1 MLNLDDLRLIGMLG
15 SVRSL
20 AGAAR
25 ELAVTAPAVSQRLQQ
40 IERRLGLRLVDRSNR
55 GLQLTDDG
63 DLLVLRARAILADV
77 SDLNAEMAARRGEI
91 SGPLRIMAPFGFGRR
106 YVAPVA
112 ARFCELYPSV
122 RLSLT
127 LSERPRRLGDQPWD
141 ICVHIGELPDSAWTA
156 RRIAPNARIVC
167 AAPLYLERH
176 GRPTQPQQLTGHVAI
191 ALEQNDS
198 DVMLW
203 RFTSVSDRRRV
214 NVRMKASMTTNDGDI
229 ARNWAIAG
237 HGLLERSEWDLAQD
251 LAAGRLVAIM
261 PGWRTPDADVTV
273 FLAPRHAR
281 AERTTRFV
289 EALRKSLT
297 PVPWRQHRTRR

>member
-1 MLNLDDLRLIGMLG
+1 MLSLDDLRLIETLG
-15 SVRSL
+15 AVHSL

-40 IERRLGLRLVDRSNR
+40 IERKLGLRLVDRSNR
-55 GLQLTDDG
+55 GLLLTDDG
-63 DLLVLRARAILADV
+63 DLMVARARAILADV

-91 SGPLRIMAPFGFGRR
+91 SGPLRVMAPFGFGRR

-127 LSERPRRLGDQPWD
+127 LSETPRRLGDQPWD
-141 ICVHIGELPDSAWTA
+141 ICVHIGEMPDSAWIVQK
-156 RRIAPNARIVC
+156 IAPNARIVC
-167 AAPLYLERH
+167 AAPLYLERR
-176 GRPTQPQQLTGHVAI
+176 GRPTQPGQLTEHVAI

-198 DVMLW
+198 DVTLW
-203 RFTSVSDRRRV
+203 RFTSLSDRRSV
-214 NVRMKASMTTNDGDI
+214 NVRMKASMSTNDGDI
-229 ARNWAIAG
+229 ARSWAIAG
-237 HGLLERSEWDLAQD
+237 HGLLERSEWDVAND
-251 LAAGRLVAIM
+251 LAAGRLVAIL
-261 PGWRTPDADVTV
+261 PSWRTPEADVTV

-289 EALRKSLT
+289 EMLRKSLT
-297 PVPWRQHRTRR
+297 PAPWRQHRARR